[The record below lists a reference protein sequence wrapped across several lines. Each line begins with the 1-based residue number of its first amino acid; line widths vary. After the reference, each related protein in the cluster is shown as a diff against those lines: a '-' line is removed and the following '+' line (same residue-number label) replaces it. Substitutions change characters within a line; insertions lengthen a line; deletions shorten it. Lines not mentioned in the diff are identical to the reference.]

1 MENEILES
9 TLEEILELIELK
21 KFGAV
26 KQIIINMNGVDIAA
40 LFDEF
45 PAEVQL
51 RIFRL
56 LPKELAAEAFVEFD
70 SDLQEKLIKGF
81 SDKELREVISEMYAD
96 DAADIVEEMP
106 ANVVKRILKQADP
119 EMRMDINQ
127 LLKYPEDSAGSVMT
141 TEFFDLKQTLSV
153 EEALQ
158 DIRKTGIE
166 KETVNTCYVTTSDRV
181 LLGTVSLRT
190 LIISSPN
197 KELSGLMEINPIS
210 VTTDVD
216 RETVAKTF
224 NKYGL
229 LSLPVVDTENRL
241 VGIVTV
247 DDVLEVIEEEVTEDI
262 VKMAAITPN
271 DKTYF
276 KTGVFE
282 TFKVRFPWLLLLM
295 ISGTFTGLIISGFES
310 RLTLFPALIAFIPML
325 MGTAGNSGGQ
335 SSATIIRAISL
346 EEVDY
351 ADVFKVIWKEIRVAF
366 FCGLI
371 LAVVNFAKIWL
382 IDIIIFG
389 STATLMDNFIVSATI
404 LLTVMVAK
412 CVGSFL
418 PMFAHKIGL
427 DPAVIAS
434 PIITTAVDIIVLII
448 YFGLA
453 TLFLGI

>member
-1 MENEILES
+1 MEKEVLE
-9 TLEEILELIELK
+9 TILELIELK

-26 KQIIINMNGVDIAA
+26 KQIIINMNGVDLAA
-40 LFDEF
+40 LFEDF

-56 LPKELAAEAFVEFD
+56 LPKELASETFVELD

-81 SDKELREVISEMYAD
+81 SDKELKEIISEMYAD

-158 DIRKTGIE
+158 NIRKTGIE
-166 KETVNTCYVTTSDRV
+166 KETVNTCYVTTNDRV
-181 LLGTVSLRT
+181 LLGTVSLRS
-190 LIISSPN
+190 LIISPPN
-197 KELSGLMEINPIS
+197 KELSELMEINPIS

-216 RETVAKTF
+216 QETVAKTF

-295 ISGTFTGLIISGFES
+295 ISGTFTGLIISSFES

-346 EEVDY
+346 EEVNY
-351 ADVFKVIWKEIRVAF
+351 FDVFKVIWKEIRVAF

-371 LAVVNFAKIWL
+371 LAAVNFAKIWL
-382 IDIIIFG
+382 VDILVFN
-389 STATLMDNFIVSATI
+389 STATLMDNFIVSATL
-404 LLTVMVAK
+404 LLTVVVAK
-412 CVGSFL
+412 CIGSFL
-418 PMFAHKIGL
+418 PLLADKIGL

-453 TLFLGI
+453 SLFLGI

>member
-1 MENEILES
+1 MEKEVLE
-9 TLEEILELIELK
+9 TILELIEQK

-26 KQIIINMNGVDIAA
+26 KQIIINMNGVDLAA
-40 LFDEF
+40 LFEDF

-56 LPKELAAEAFVEFD
+56 LPKELASETFVELD

-81 SDKELREVISEMYAD
+81 SDKELKEIISEMYAD

-158 DIRKTGIE
+158 NIRKTGIE
-166 KETVNTCYVTTSDRV
+166 KETVNTCYVTTNDRV
-181 LLGTVSLRT
+181 LLGTVSLRS
-190 LIISSPN
+190 LIISPPN
-197 KELSGLMEINPIS
+197 KELSELMEINPIS

-216 RETVAKTF
+216 QETVAKTF

-295 ISGTFTGLIISGFES
+295 ISGTFTGLIISSFES

-346 EEVDY
+346 EEVNY
-351 ADVFKVIWKEIRVAF
+351 FDVFKVIWKEIRVAF

-371 LAVVNFAKIWL
+371 LAAVNFAKIWL
-382 IDIIIFG
+382 VDILVFN
-389 STATLMDNFIVSATI
+389 STATLMDNFIVSATL
-404 LLTVMVAK
+404 LLTVVVAK
-412 CVGSFL
+412 CIGSFL
-418 PMFAHKIGL
+418 PLLADKIGL

-453 TLFLGI
+453 SLFLGI

>member
-1 MENEILES
+1 MEKEILES
-9 TLEEILELIELK
+9 ILELIELR

-26 KQIIINMNGVDIAA
+26 KEIIINMNSVDLA
-40 LFDEF
+40 LLFEEF
-45 PAEVQL
+45 PDEVQL

-56 LPKELAAEAFVEFD
+56 LPKELASETFVELD

-81 SDKELREVISEMYAD
+81 SDKELKEIISEMYAD

-158 DIRKTGIE
+158 NIRKTGIE
-166 KETVNTCYVTTSDRV
+166 KETVNTCYVTTNDRV
-181 LLGTVSLRT
+181 LLGTVSLRS
-190 LIISSPN
+190 LIISPPN
-197 KELSGLMEINPIS
+197 KELSELMEINPIS

-216 RETVAKTF
+216 QETVAKTF

-295 ISGTFTGLIISGFES
+295 ISGTFTGLIISSFES

-346 EEVDY
+346 EEVNY
-351 ADVFKVIWKEIRVAF
+351 FDVFKVIWKEIRVAF

-371 LAVVNFAKIWL
+371 LAAVNFAKIWL
-382 IDIIIFG
+382 VDILVFN
-389 STATLMDNFIVSATI
+389 STATLMDNFIVSATL
-404 LLTVMVAK
+404 LLTVVVAK
-412 CVGSFL
+412 CIGSFL
-418 PMFAHKIGL
+418 PLLADKIGL

-453 TLFLGI
+453 SLFLGI

>member
-1 MENEILES
+1 MEKEILES
-9 TLEEILELIELK
+9 ILELIELR

-26 KQIIINMNGVDIAA
+26 KEIIINMNSVDLA
-40 LFDEF
+40 LLFEEF
-45 PAEVQL
+45 PDEVQL

-56 LPKELAAEAFVEFD
+56 LPKELASETFVELD

-158 DIRKTGIE
+158 NIRKTGIE
-166 KETVNTCYVTTSDRV
+166 KETVNTCYVTTNDRV

-190 LIISSPN
+190 LIISPPN
-197 KELSGLMEINPIS
+197 KELSELMEINPIS

-216 RETVAKTF
+216 QETVAKTF

-295 ISGTFTGLIISGFES
+295 ISGTFTGLIISSFES

-346 EEVDY
+346 EEVNY
-351 ADVFKVIWKEIRVAF
+351 FDVFKVIWKEIRVAF

-371 LAVVNFAKIWL
+371 LAAVNFAKIWL
-382 IDIIIFG
+382 VDILVFN
-389 STATLMDNFIVSATI
+389 STATLMDNFIVSATL
-404 LLTVMVAK
+404 LLTVVVAK
-412 CVGSFL
+412 CIGSFL
-418 PMFAHKIGL
+418 PLLADKIGL

-453 TLFLGI
+453 SLFLGI

>member
-1 MENEILES
+1 MEKEILES
-9 TLEEILELIELK
+9 ILELIELR

-26 KQIIINMNGVDIAA
+26 KEIIINMNSVDLA
-40 LFDEF
+40 LLFEEF
-45 PAEVQL
+45 PDEVQL

-56 LPKELAAEAFVEFD
+56 LPKELASETFVELD

-81 SDKELREVISEMYAD
+81 SDKELKEIISEMYAD

-158 DIRKTGIE
+158 NIRKTGIE
-166 KETVNTCYVTTSDRV
+166 KETVNTCYVTTNDRV

-190 LIISSPN
+190 LIISPPN
-197 KELSGLMEINPIS
+197 KELSELMEINPIS

-216 RETVAKTF
+216 QETVAKTF

-295 ISGTFTGLIISGFES
+295 ISGTFTGLIISSFES

-346 EEVDY
+346 EEVNY
-351 ADVFKVIWKEIRVAF
+351 FDVFKVIWKEIRVAF

-371 LAVVNFAKIWL
+371 LAAVNFAKIWL
-382 IDIIIFG
+382 VDILVFN
-389 STATLMDNFIVSATI
+389 STATLMDNFIVSATL
-404 LLTVMVAK
+404 LLTVVVAK
-412 CVGSFL
+412 CIGSFL
-418 PMFAHKIGL
+418 PLLADKIGL

-453 TLFLGI
+453 SLFLGI